1 MVQLMISRVCAWLD
15 LRDKN
20 RLDRAECVNDP
31 RMQGTRLAS
40 ALRTVQSKLC
50 SPTWPARERDA
61 GVYCTLKEQALPCR
75 LREREPRCDGGRE
88 AGVGNEHESKQTLQS
103 S

>member
-1 MVQLMISRVCAWLD
+1 MVQVMISRVCAWLD

-20 RLDRAECVNDP
+20 RLDRAECVDDP

-40 ALRTVQSKLC
+40 ALWTVQSKLC
-50 SPTWPARERDA
+50 SPTWPAGERDT
-61 GVYCTLKEQALPCR
+61 GVYCTLTEQALSSQ
-75 LREREPRCDGGRE
+75 REREPRCDGGRE
-88 AGVGNEHESKQTLQS
+88 AGVGNEHESKQTIQS